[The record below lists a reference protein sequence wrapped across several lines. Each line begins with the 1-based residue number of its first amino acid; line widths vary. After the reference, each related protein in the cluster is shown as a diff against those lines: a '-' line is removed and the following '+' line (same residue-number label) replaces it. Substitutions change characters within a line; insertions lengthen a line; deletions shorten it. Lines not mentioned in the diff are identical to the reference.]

1 MGFWSK
7 TFTWWNGATWGTA
20 LWTRRFGTEVGRDD
34 AGNIYYQDEKRPAR
48 RWVIYN
54 GSNDGS
60 RVPPDW
66 QLWLSGHDRRAAG
79 KALPPV
85 RKFQTKP
92 TANLTGTMEAFRP
105 DGALGAADP
114 ARLDRRLRALDPRIS
129 VSKVAAPLLIAFALA
144 ACGRGAQQQNAS
156 LPRGARLPRPPS
168 GAGRGDADGAARRGA
183 RHPQQA

>member
-1 MGFWSK
+1 MGFWSR

-20 LWTRRFGTEVGRDD
+20 LWTRRFGLEVGKDSE
-34 AGNIYYQDEKRPAR
+34 GNVYYQDKKRPRR

-66 QLWLSGHDRRAAG
+66 QLWLRGTIQDLPE

-85 RKFQTKP
+85 RKFQLKP

-105 DGALGAADP
+105 DGALGSGRIRP
-114 ARLDRRLRALDPRIS
+114 AS
-129 VSKVAAPLLIAFALA
+129 T
-144 ACGRGAQQQNAS
+144 
-156 LPRGARLPRPPS
+156 
-168 GAGRGDADGAARRGA
+168 GDYE
-183 RHPQQA
+183 PWIPE